1 MAECRDRT
9 TGNCTRERED
19 HLPVQ
24 CVGEW
29 AKEKHDFI
37 RRYIEATGGPRKK
50 YASKGSGGLCY
61 VDLFAG
67 PGRAYIA
74 KTNEFID
81 GTPLI
86 AAAAPLQPYST
97 LVLCDLVDE
106 NIEALRVRLAR
117 PGGAGAHFVPGDCNA
132 MIDVIASHIPK
143 HALSLAVVDPFGASA
158 LDFATLRRLAQF
170 ARMDLIVHFPT
181 MGIKRNFAK
190 PDYDKTIDRFMGT
203 DTWRTDVREP
213 DQVVRLIP
221 HMKRQ
226 LVALG
231 YAKDDEVREIEVRN
245 DQRGV
250 LYHLF
255 FASKSPLG
263 NKIWK
268 SITKTSATG
277 QREMF

>member
-1 MAECRDRT
+1 MAECKDK

-19 HLPVQ
+19 GLPVQ

-37 RRYIEATGGPRKK
+37 RRYIEATGGPRKN

-67 PGRAYIA
+67 PGRAFVP

-86 AAAAPLQPYST
+86 AAKASLQSYTSM
-97 LVLCDLVDE
+97 VLCDLADANV
-106 NIEALRVRLAR
+106 EALRVRLAGR
-117 PGGAGAHFVPGDCNA
+117 QGVHIVPGDCNE
-132 MIDVIASHIPK
+132 MIEVIASYIPK

-158 LDFATLRRLAQF
+158 LSFETIRRLAQF
-170 ARMDLIVHFPT
+170 GRMDLIVHFPT
-181 MGIKRNFAK
+181 TGIKRNFEKA
-190 PDYDKTIDRFMGT
+190 DYGATIDRFLGLT
-203 DTWRTDVREP
+203 TWRDDVRSADE
-213 DQVVRLIP
+213 VVRLIP

-226 LVALG
+226 LAALG
-231 YAKDDEVREIEVRN
+231 YESDHEVRDIEVRN
-245 DQRGV
+245 DQRGI

-268 SITKTSATG
+268 SIARTSATG

>member
-1 MAECRDRT
+1 MAECRNKT
-9 TGNCTRERED
+9 TGNCTLARED
-19 HLPVQ
+19 DLPVQ

-37 RRYIEATGGPRKK
+37 RRYIAATGGPRKK
-50 YASKGSGGLCY
+50 YASKGTGGLCY
-61 VDLFAG
+61 IDLFAG
-67 PGRAYIA
+67 PGRAYIS
-74 KTNEFID
+74 KTKEFID

-86 AAAAPLQPYST
+86 AASAPLQPYTS
-97 LVLCDLVDE
+97 LVLCDLIDE
-106 NIEALRVRLAR
+106 NIEALRIRM
-117 PGGAGAHFVPGDCNA
+117 AGRGTAHLVPGDCNE
-132 MIDVIASHIPK
+132 MIEVVASNIPK

-190 PDYDKTIDRFMGT
+190 ADYDKTIDRFLGT
-203 DTWRTDVREP
+203 TAWRSDVREA
-213 DQVVRLIP
+213 DEVVKLIP

-231 YAKDDEVREIEVRN
+231 YAKDEEVREIEVRN

-268 SITKTSATG
+268 SITKTTATG

>member
-1 MAECRDRT
+1 MAECKDKN
-9 TGNCTRERED
+9 GNCTLVRED
-19 HLPVQ
+19 GLPVQ

-29 AKEKHDFI
+29 AKEKHDFV
-37 RRYIEATGGPRKK
+37 RRYIAATGGPRKK
-50 YASKGSGGLCY
+50 YASKGKGGVCY

-67 PGRAYIA
+67 PGRAYIP
-74 KTNEFID
+74 KTKEFID

-86 AAAAPLQPYST
+86 ARAAALQPYTT

-106 NIEALRVRLAR
+106 NIEALRVRM
-117 PGGAGAHFVPGDCNA
+117 AGADGGVHFVPGDCNA
-132 MIDVIASHIPK
+132 RIDVVASHIPK
-143 HALSLAVVDPFGASA
+143 HALSLAVIDPFGASA
-158 LDFATLRRLAQF
+158 LDFNTLRRLAQF

-181 MGIKRNFAK
+181 MGIKRNFSK
-190 PDYDKTIDRFMGT
+190 PDYDKTIDWFMGT
-203 DTWRTDVREP
+203 TSWRADVREANE
-213 DQVVRLIP
+213 VVKLIP

-231 YAKDDEVREIEVRN
+231 YTKDDEVREVEVRN

-255 FASKSPLG
+255 FASKNPLG

>member
-1 MAECRDRT
+1 MADCRDKR

-19 HLPVQ
+19 GLPVQ

-29 AKEKHDFI
+29 AREKHDFI
-37 RRYIEATGGPRKK
+37 RRYIDATGGPRRK
-50 YASKGSGGLCY
+50 YASRGSGGLCY

-67 PGRAYIA
+67 PGRAFIP

-86 AAAAPLQPYST
+86 AANASLEPYTS

-106 NIEALRVRLAR
+106 NVDALRAR
-117 PGGAGAHFVPGDCNA
+117 FAGRQDVHIVPGDCNEV
-132 MIDVIASHIPK
+132 IDAIAGHIPQ
-143 HALSLAVVDPFGASA
+143 HALSLAVIDPFGARA
-158 LDFATLRRLAQF
+158 LSFKTIQRLARF

-181 MGIKRNFAK
+181 MGIKRNFEK
-190 PDYDKTIDRFMGT
+190 PDYDKTIDRFLGMT
-203 DTWRTDVREP
+203 EWRSEVRKAN
-213 DQVVRLIP
+213 DVVRLIP
-221 HMKRQ
+221 CMKRQ

-245 DQRGV
+245 DQRGI

-263 NKIWK
+263 NRIWK
-268 SITKTSATG
+268 SITRTSATG
-277 QREMF
+277 QRDMF

>member
-1 MAECRDRT
+1 MAECRDKH
-9 TGNCTRERED
+9 GNCTLARED

-37 RRYIEATGGPRKK
+37 RRYIAATGGPRKT
-50 YASKGSGGLCY
+50 YASKGTGGLCY

-67 PGRAYIA
+67 PGRAYIP
-74 KTNEFID
+74 KTKEFID

-86 AAAAPLQPYST
+86 AASAPLQSYTS

-106 NIEALRVRLAR
+106 NIEALRIRM
-117 PGGAGAHFVPGDCNA
+117 AGRGSTHFVPGDCNE
-132 MIDVIASHIPK
+132 MIEVVASYIPK

-158 LDFATLRRLAQF
+158 LEFATLRRLAEF

-190 PDYDKTIDRFMGT
+190 ADYDKTIDRFLGT
-203 DTWRTDVREP
+203 TMWRSDVREA
-213 DQVVRLIP
+213 DEVVKLIP

-226 LVALG
+226 LIALG
-231 YAKDDEVREIEVRN
+231 YEKDDEVREIEVRN

-268 SITKTSATG
+268 SITKTTATG
-277 QREMF
+277 QRELF

>member
-1 MAECRDRT
+1 MAECRDKK

-19 HLPVQ
+19 GLPVQ

-29 AKEKHDFI
+29 AKEKHDYI
-37 RRYIEATGGPRKK
+37 RRYIHATGGPRKT

-67 PGRAYIA
+67 PGRAYIP
-74 KTNEFID
+74 KTKEFID

-86 AAAAPLQPYST
+86 AAKAPLEPYTS
-97 LVLCDLVDE
+97 LVLCDLADE
-106 NIEALRVRLAR
+106 NIDALRVRV
-117 PGGAGAHFVPGDCNA
+117 AGCHGVHIVPGDCND
-132 MIDVIASHIPK
+132 MIEVIAGYVPT
-143 HALSLAVVDPFGASA
+143 HALSLAVIDPFGASA
-158 LDFATLRRLAQF
+158 LSFKTIARLAQF

-181 MGIKRNFAK
+181 MGIKRNFEK
-190 PDYDKTIDRFMGT
+190 PDYDKTIDRFLGMT
-203 DTWRTDVREP
+203 AWRGEIREA

-221 HMKRQ
+221 YMRRQ
-226 LVALG
+226 LIALG

-245 DQRGV
+245 DQRGI

-268 SITKTSATG
+268 SITRTSATG